1 MKGTETI
8 ITLDETI
15 QELKKEIKILNG
27 RIQLKDEI
35 IKKMQLEILD
45 IKYELSVID
54 AQDLRW

>member
-35 IKKMQLEILD
+35 IKKMQSEILD

>member
-1 MKGTETI
+1 MKGVEI
-8 ITLDETI
+8 VVMLDEFN
-15 QELKKEIKILNG
+15 EKVKREIRILNE
-27 RIQLKDEI
+27 RIQHKDEI

>member
-15 QELKKEIKILNG
+15 QELKKEIKTLNG

-35 IKKMQLEILD
+35 IKKMQSEILD